1 MANRNAV
8 HDGLAVTFD
17 EDDLAGVFQ
26 IEINVER
33 APERLVVSPEEDV
46 LARLDLSLDVAAG
59 NLVFLEVVR
68 IVGQE
73 ASCQVNRA
81 VGGVEELEPGAVLAE
96 VILEVGN
103 VDHQVLVQAHLALAL
118 SERRRGLYGV
128 FGIFVFIYQ
137 FFKLIFLFFT
147 GRNLQSDLPEDIEVK
162 KIIEMKNPKTEENKG
177 LSMSV
182 YPSDSIVYGSGYTS
196 PIVEDKKDDRQGIVS
211 EPVKREDDKEEVE
224 DDA

>member
-1 MANRNAV
+1 MASFFK
-8 HDGLAVTFD
+8 GLAKG
-17 EDDLAGVFQ
+17 L
-26 IEINVER
+26 
-33 APERLVVSPEEDV
+33 LYV
-46 LARLDLSLDVAAG
+46 LFFPFGLIA
-59 NLVFLEVVR
+59 
-68 IVGQE
+68 IV
-73 ASCQVNRA
+73 
-81 VGGVEELEPGAVLAE
+81 
-96 VILEVGN
+96 
-103 VDHQVLVQAHLALAL
+103 
-118 SERRRGLYGV
+118 LYGV